1 MGSHV
6 GNASNFDFPLKT
18 MTIFAC
24 VSVMHKVELLAVYA
38 VTLLTVSL
46 SFDEAAEKSVKI
58 KSV

>member
-38 VTLLTVSL
+38 VTL
-46 SFDEAAEKSVKI
+46 I
-58 KSV
+58 I